1 MPIKKY
7 FNIAQRKLFT
17 LNRSLTGE
25 GVRKTLNIIKKEFPK
40 LKIKKIKSGTKV
52 FDWKIPY
59 EWNVLNAYVVDKY
72 NKKIIDFKKNN
83 LHLVGYSM
91 PINKYLSK
99 KQLFEKLHFLPKQAD
114 AIPYITSYYKKRWGF
129 CISYNQYKNF
139 NKTYEANDK
148 FKVVI
153 DSTFNNKGN
162 LNYGELILKGKSKK
176 EILISTYI
184 CHPSMA

>member
-7 FNIAQRKLFT
+7 FNIAKLKLFP

-52 FDWKIPY
+52 FDWKIPD
-59 EWNVLNAYVVDKY
+59 EWNVFNAYVIDKY

-83 LHLVGYSM
+83 LHLVGYSI

-99 KQLFEKLHFLPKQAD
+99 KQFFE
-114 AIPYITSYYKKRWGF
+114 
-129 CISYNQYKNF
+129 N
-139 NKTYEANDK
+139 
-148 FKVVI
+148 
-153 DSTFNNKGN
+153 
-162 LNYGELILKGKSKK
+162 
-176 EILISTYI
+176 
-184 CHPSMA
+184 